1 MMLNRRSLLA
11 SGIAAIFAA
20 SAVPA
25 LAAPLSLNEISAYLN
40 SLQTMKASFTQI
52 NSDGTISTGTL
63 YIHRPGRARFEY
75 APPEKSLVMAGGG
88 QVAIFDGRSNVA
100 PEQYPLSKTPLSIIL
115 ERNVNLAQRNM
126 VVGHSQDG
134 PATVVTAQDPAHPE
148 YGSIKMKFTANPVE
162 LRQWVITDDA
172 GGQTTV
178 ILGDLRKGEAL
189 GASLFSITAESDKRG
204 L

>member
-1 MMLNRRSLLA
+1 MLNRRSLLA
-11 SGIAAIFAA
+11 SGAAALIAA
-20 SAVPA
+20 SAGPA

-40 SLQTMKASFTQI
+40 SLQTLKASFTQI

-148 YGSIKMKFTANPVE
+148 YGSIQMKFTANPVE
-162 LRQWVITDDA
+162 LRQWIITDDA

-178 ILGDLRKGEAL
+178 ILGDLNKGVSL